1 MPKPPARQHPHEY
14 SRAER
19 RADATLHLLGLGAA
33 LPACGALLLVAPWP
47 PDAAR
52 ALALVAYAAG
62 LIGMLTCSFL
72 YNASSDPHRRALLRR
87 FDHAA
92 IFAMIAGTYTPV
104 TLLAVGGMAGHA
116 VLAVVWAGAI
126 GGMALK
132 LAAPARF
139 ERLSLVAYLALGW
152 AGAAIAP
159 RLFETMTDTALLL
172 LLAGGLLYTTG
183 VAAHLWTRL
192 RFHTVLWHGCVVAA
206 AACHYVVVLGVMR
219 A

>member
-1 MPKPPARQHPHEY
+1 MPKPPARRHPHEY
-14 SRAER
+14 STAER
-19 RADATLHLLGLGAA
+19 RADAALHVLGLAAA

-52 ALALVAYAAG
+52 GVAILAYAIG
-62 LIGMLTCSFL
+62 LIGMLTCSLL
-72 YNASSDPHRRALLRR
+72 YNASTDPRRRALLRR

-92 IFAMIAGTYTPV
+92 IFTMIAGTYTPV
-104 TLLAVGGMAGHA
+104 TLLAVGGVAGHA
-116 VLAVVWAGAI
+116 VLAVVWAGAL

-132 LAAPARF
+132 LIAPLRF
-139 ERLSLVAYLALGW
+139 ERLSLLAYLALGW

-159 RLFETMTDTALLL
+159 RLVETMTGTALLFL
-172 LLAGGLLYTTG
+172 LLGGVLYTAG

-192 RFHTVLWHGCVVAA
+192 RFHTVVWHGCVVAA
-206 AACHYVVVLGVMR
+206 AACHYVVVLEVMH